1 MSPDVP
7 SSLWDRKTRV
17 SPREFLGK
25 KKDSLWGPVL
35 GAFVEPRERAVLL
48 GAPGPVRGRTPSF
61 GCSTPRGIGAELEV
75 QLAGL
80 VGLAA

>member
-1 MSPDVP
+1 M
-7 SSLWDRKTRV
+7 
-17 SPREFLGK
+17 
-25 KKDSLWGPVL
+25 GPVL

-48 GAPGPVRGRTPSF
+48 GAPGPVRGRTLNF